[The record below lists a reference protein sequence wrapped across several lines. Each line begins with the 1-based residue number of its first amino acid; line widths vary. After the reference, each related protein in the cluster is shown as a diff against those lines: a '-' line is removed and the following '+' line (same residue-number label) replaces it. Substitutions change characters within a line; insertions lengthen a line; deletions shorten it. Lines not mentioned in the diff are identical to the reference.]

1 MDVKNATRQLT
12 EQDQIQYWPDAY
24 KAFKLQNNHIW
35 NTLWSPIGLW
45 FRWPPGHSPTWNVFQ
60 HVIQLLYC
68 SFCIQSTLLR
78 REFILPASDNAKSCP
93 LTQPFRKRSRLRRNE
108 RCSLSWDEER
118 IFNKRERLSSS
129 TKMGRSSGEYL
140 QRSVG
145 PRTYLSGKWAITQ
158 QANKYSDA
166 KSNIYFTKMSP
177 FLIGTHCSYMMIQRC
192 PRVSWLTKESRTPE
206 NIAIWPGRIT
216 QHCQWNKHR
225 TAKMII
231 KAIQTRN
238 SSVLVGYR
246 LWGEIGYKGLRTLG
260 VRKQRFWDGR
270 TSQDRAVI
278 CKHISKTTQA
288 VKHAMVWL
296 YAAVFDWTSWL
307 SWVFHTMSDSS
318 PYLP

>member
-1 MDVKNATRQLT
+1 MNRTRFNTGLTHTKRLNYRIITSGIRCGLQLVCDFGNP
-12 EQDQIQYWPDAY
+12 QDI
-24 KAFKLQNNHIW
+24 H
-35 NTLWSPIGLW
+35 
-45 FRWPPGHSPTWNVFQ
+45 RPGTSSSM
-60 HVIQLLYC
+60 LS
-68 SFCIQSTLLR
+68 SFCTAASASSQLFSAENLSSR
-78 REFILPASDNAKSCP
+78 R
-93 LTQPFRKRSRLRRNE
+93 LTTRSRVHWHSRFVNGLVYGETRDVRYPG
-108 RCSLSWDEER
+108 DEER
-118 IFNKRERLSSS
+118 ILNKRERLSSS

-158 QANKYSDA
+158 QSNKYSDA

-177 FLIGTHCSYMMIQRC
+177 FLIGTHCSYIMIQRC

-206 NIAIWPGRIT
+206 NIAIWPGKIT

-238 SSVLVGYR
+238 NSVLVGYR

-278 CKHISKTTQA
+278 CKYISKTTQA